1 MANVTVFS
9 GKYRNIDIRN
19 STFRLVQDVRE
30 GAKGMYITVE
40 DNGSLGQGEGKEV
53 RIRISNREDITVT
66 GKSVAEMTDN
76 EIRKASKEDNVL
88 TIVKPKEPEVEATP
102 ESDEVAI
109 ERIRERFDILDQM
122 AEGTTT
128 GAVRAMIVSGPPGV
142 GKSYGVEKVL
152 EQASLFDKMAQ
163 RKNRFEV
170 VKGAMSAIGLY
181 CKLFQFADEGNVL
194 VFDDCDSIL
203 LDDLSL
209 NILKAALDSSKKRT
223 ISWNIDSNM
232 LRREGVPDRFD
243 FKGSV
248 IFITNIKFEHVRSKK
263 LRDHLDALESR
274 CHYLDLTMDTQ
285 RDKFLRIKQIVRDG
299 MLNSYDFV
307 DGAEN
312 EIVEYMWEQ
321 KNRLRE
327 LSLRT
332 VLKIADLRKMS
343 EQNWKRLA
351 ETTILKRAEVC

>member
-1 MANVTVFS
+1 MANVTIFA
-9 GKYRNIDIRN
+9 GEYRGTKVKNE
-19 STFRLVQDVRE
+19 TFRLVTDVKS
-30 GAKGMYITVE
+30 GAKGMYVTVQ
-40 DNGSLGQGEGKEV
+40 DNGVLGIKGNNARVK
-53 RIRISNREDITVT
+53 IKSMEDITVS
-66 GKSVAEMTDN
+66 GQNIADMSDSQR
-76 EIRKASKEDNVL
+76 RKANKDDNVFSL
-88 TIVKPKEPEVEATP
+88 MVTKEPEVYTET
-102 ESDEVAI
+102 DEQAI

-170 VKGAMSAIGLY
+170 VKGAMSALGLY
-181 CKLFQFADEGNVL
+181 AKLYKFSDEGNVL

-209 NILKAALDSSKKRT
+209 NILKAALDSSKKRY
-223 ISWNIDSNM
+223 ISWNTDSNM
-232 LRREGVPDRFD
+232 LNREGIPDRFE

-263 LRDHLDALESR
+263 LKDHLDALESR

-299 MLNSYDFV
+299 MLNSYDFE
-307 DGAEN
+307 DGAAQ
-312 EIVEYMWEQ
+312 EIVDYMWEM
-321 KNRLRE
+321 KSRLRE

-343 EQNWKRLA
+343 ENNWKRLA

>member
-1 MANVTVFS
+1 MAQITVLR
-9 GKYRNIDIRN
+9 GEYRGVKVKNQ
-19 STFRLVQDVRE
+19 TFRLVADLKQ
-30 GAKGMYITVE
+30 GAKGNFVTVE
-40 DNGSLGQGEGKEV
+40 DDGSLGYPGKA
-53 RIRISNREDITVT
+53 IRIKVRTMEDI
-66 GKSVAEMTDN
+66 SVSGTNVADMTDGQRSRAN
-76 EIRKASKEDNVL
+76 KDDNVFSL
-88 TIVKPKEPEVEATP
+88 MATKEPEVYTET
-102 ESDEVAI
+102 DEQAI
-109 ERIRERFDILDQM
+109 ERIRERFDILEEM
-122 AEGTTT
+122 TEGTTT

-142 GKSYGVEKVL
+142 GKSFGVEKKL
-152 EQASLFDKMAQ
+152 EEAALFDKMAS
-163 RKNRFEV
+163 RKPRFEV
-170 VKGAMSAIGLY
+170 VKGAMSALGLY
-181 CKLFQFADEGNVL
+181 AKLYKYSDANNVL

-223 ISWNIDSNM
+223 ISWNTDSRM
-232 LRREGVPDRFD
+232 LHSEGIPDRFD

-263 LRDHLDALESR
+263 LKDHLDALESR

-299 MLNSYDFV
+299 MLDSYDFE
-307 DGAEN
+307 DGAAQ
-312 EIVEYMWEQ
+312 EIVDFMWEQ

-343 EQNWKRLA
+343 AGNWKRLA

>member
-1 MANVTVFS
+1 MAQVTVLR
-9 GKYRNIDIRN
+9 GEYRGAKVKNQ
-19 STFRLVQDVRE
+19 TFRLVADLKQ
-30 GAKGMYITVE
+30 GAKGNFVTVE
-40 DNGSLGQGEGKEV
+40 DDGSLGYPGKA
-53 RIRISNREDITVT
+53 IRIKVKTMEDITVSGST
-66 GKSVAEMTDN
+66 IADMTDSQRSRAN
-76 EIRKASKEDNVL
+76 KDDNVFSL
-88 TIVKPKEPEVEATP
+88 MVTKEPEVYAESEEA
-102 ESDEVAI
+102 AI

-142 GKSYGVEKVL
+142 GKSFGVEKVL
-152 EQASLFDKMAQ
+152 EQAALFDKMAQ
-163 RKNRFEV
+163 RKARFEV

-181 CKLFQFADEGNVL
+181 AKLYQFSDANNVL

-223 ISWNIDSNM
+223 ISWNTDSSM

-285 RDKFLRIKQIVRDG
+285 RDKFLRIKQIVQDG
-299 MLNSYDFV
+299 MLDSYDFE
-307 DGAEN
+307 DGASN
-312 EIVEYMWEQ
+312 EIVEYVWEQ
-321 KNRLRE
+321 RNRLRE

-343 EQNWKRLA
+343 ATNWKRLA

>member
-1 MANVTVFS
+1 MAQVTIIK
-9 GKYRNIDIRN
+9 GNYRNNVVRN
-19 STFRLVQDVRE
+19 KTFRLIADLKQ
-30 GAKGMYITVE
+30 GAKGNFVTVE
-40 DNGSLGQGEGKEV
+40 DDGSLGFPGKS
-53 RIRISNREDITVT
+53 IRIKVKSMSDINVSGHTIED
-66 GKSVAEMTDN
+66 MTDSQ
-76 EIRKASKEDNVL
+76 RSAAAKDDGNVFS
-88 TIVKPKEPEVEATP
+88 IVKPAEPETYTET
-102 ESDEVAI
+102 EEEAI

-142 GKSYGVEKVL
+142 GKSYGVEKVM
-152 EQASLFDKMAQ
+152 EQASLFDKMAS
-163 RKNRFEV
+163 RRNRFEF

-181 CKLFQFADEGNVL
+181 TKLYKYADAGNVL
-194 VFDDCDSIL
+194 VFDDCDSVL

-223 ISWNIDSNM
+223 ISWNTDSSM
-232 LRREGVPDRFD
+232 LRREGVPDKFD

-274 CHYLDLTMDTQ
+274 CHYLDLTLDTM

-299 MLNSYDFV
+299 MLNSYNFE
-307 DGAEN
+307 DGADE
-312 EIVEYMWEQ
+312 EIVEYVWEQ
-321 KNRLRE
+321 RTRLRE

-343 EQNWKRLA
+343 ESNWKRLA
-351 ETTILKRAEVC
+351 ETTILKRGIAA

>member
-1 MANVTVFS
+1 MANVTIFA
-9 GKYRNIDIRN
+9 GEYRGTKVRN
-19 STFRLVQDVRE
+19 ETFRLMSDVKT
-30 GAKGMYITVE
+30 GAKGLYVTVQ
-40 DNGSLGQGEGKEV
+40 DSGALGYKGKSV
-53 RIRISNREDITVT
+53 KVKIKSMEDITVSGQT
-66 GKSVAEMTDN
+66 IADMSDSQRN
-76 EIRKASKEDNVL
+76 KANKDVNVFSL
-88 TIVKPKEPEVEATP
+88 VTTKEPEVYTET
-102 ESDEVAI
+102 DEQAI

-152 EQASLFDKMAQ
+152 EQASLFDKMAD

-170 VKGAMSAIGLY
+170 VKGAMSALGLY
-181 CKLFQFADEGNVL
+181 AKLYKFSDAGNVL

-209 NILKAALDSSKKRT
+209 NILKAALDSSKKRY
-223 ISWNIDSNM
+223 ISWNTDSNM
-232 LRREGVPDRFD
+232 LGREGIPDRFE

-263 LRDHLDALESR
+263 LKDHLDALESR

-299 MLNSYDFV
+299 MLDSYDFE
-307 DGAEN
+307 DTAPQ
-312 EIVEYMWEQ
+312 EIVDYMWEM
-321 KNRLRE
+321 KSRLRE

-343 EQNWKRLA
+343 EHNWKRLA

>member
-1 MANVTVFS
+1 MANVTIFA
-9 GKYRNIDIRN
+9 GEYRGTKVKNE
-19 STFRLVQDVRE
+19 TFRLVTDVKS
-30 GAKGMYITVE
+30 GAKGMYVTVQ
-40 DNGSLGQGEGKEV
+40 DNGVLGIKGNNARVK
-53 RIRISNREDITVT
+53 IKSMEDITVS
-66 GKSVAEMTDN
+66 GQNIADMSDSQR
-76 EIRKASKEDNVL
+76 RKANKDDNVFSL
-88 TIVKPKEPEVEATP
+88 MVTKEPEVYTET
-102 ESDEVAI
+102 DEQAI

-170 VKGAMSAIGLY
+170 VKGAMSALGLY
-181 CKLFQFADEGNVL
+181 AKLYKFSDEGNVL

-209 NILKAALDSSKKRT
+209 NILKAALDSSKKRY
-223 ISWNIDSNM
+223 ISWNTDSNM
-232 LRREGVPDRFD
+232 LNREGIPDRFE

-263 LRDHLDALESR
+263 LKDHLDALESR

-299 MLNSYDFV
+299 MLNSYDFE
-307 DGAEN
+307 DGAAQ
-312 EIVEYMWEQ
+312 EIVDYMWEM
-321 KNRLRE
+321 KSRLRE

-343 EQNWKRLA
+343 EHNWRRLA
-351 ETTILKRAEVC
+351 ETTILKRAEV

>member
-1 MANVTVFS
+1 MAQVTILR
-9 GKYRNIDIRN
+9 GEYRNTQIRN
-19 STFRLVQDVRE
+19 ETFSLVSDVKA
-30 GAKGMYITVE
+30 GAKGLFVTVV
-40 DNGSLGQGEGKEV
+40 DNGALGAGEGKNV
-53 RIRISNREDITVT
+53 RVKIKSKEDITLT
-66 GKSVAEMTDN
+66 GHNIADMTDAERSRAN
-76 EIRKASKEDNVL
+76 KEDNL
-88 TIVKPKEPEVEATP
+88 FSIVKPQEPEATP
-102 ESDEVAI
+102 ESDEAAI

-152 EQASLFDKMAQ
+152 EEASLFDKMAN

-181 CKLFQFADEGNVL
+181 CKLFQFADAGNVL

-223 ISWNIDSNM
+223 ISWNTDSSM
-232 LRREGVPDRFD
+232 LRREGVPDRFE

-263 LRDHLDALESR
+263 LKDHLDALESR

-285 RDKFLRIKQIVRDG
+285 RDKYLRIKQIVRDG
-299 MLNSYDFV
+299 MLDSYDFEE
-307 DGAEN
+307 GASE
-312 EIVEYMWEQ
+312 EIIDYIWEERL
-321 KNRLRE
+321 RLRE

-343 EQNWKRLA
+343 AHNWKKLA
-351 ETTILKRAEVC
+351 ETTILKRSEV